1 MSLEE
6 IALTYGMVDYL
17 DSRTNKIYH
26 LSEAKESKDNNLLV
40 PVSENREI
48 IGYASMKKLEDK

>member
-17 DSRTNKIYH
+17 DLRINKIYH
-26 LSEAKESKDNNLLV
+26 LSEAKESKDNSLLV